1 MLTPVT
7 SSRPFLYLTRLLPEP
22 VLAALRAEYAFV
34 SEPLDRAPTT
44 DECLRGFAQADA
56 VICTLADP
64 VTGELLAAAPRL
76 KIVAN
81 YAVGYNNIDLA
92 AAARHG
98 IIVTNTPDVLTDAT
112 ADLTWALMLAV
123 ARRVIEGDR
132 WARSGTWPGWAPTQ
146 LLGTDVTGKT
156 LGIIGMGRIGQAVA
170 LRAQGFRMP
179 VLYSSRRPCSSP
191 FGSATWMHR
200 PLEEVLT
207 QADFISLHV
216 PLSDTTR
223 HLIGA
228 RELAMMKPTAFLLNT
243 SRGPVID
250 EAALLAALRQQTI
263 AGAGLDV
270 YEREPL
276 IAQGLEALPN
286 VVLLPHL
293 GSATQQARIKMGM
306 LCVENIA
313 AVLGGRPPLNPVSLK
328 D

>member
-1 MLTPVT
+1 MPVPTTPL
-7 SSRPFLYLTRLLPEP
+7 RPLLYLTRLLPEP
-22 VLAALRAEYAFV
+22 VLVTLRAAYTFV
-34 SEPLDRAPTT
+34 SEPLDRAPTA
-44 DECLRGFAQADA
+44 DEYLRGFAQADA

-64 VTGELLAAAPRL
+64 VTSELLAAAPRV

-92 AAARHG
+92 AAARQG
-98 IIVTNTPDVLTDAT
+98 IVITNTPDVLTDAT

-179 VLYSSRRPCSSP
+179 VLYSSRRPCLRPPGSS
-191 FGSATWMHR
+191 SWIHQS
-200 PLEEVLT
+200 LEEVLRQT
-207 QADFISLHV
+207 DFISLHV
-216 PLSDTTR
+216 PLSETTY
-223 HLIGA
+223 HLIGT
-228 RELAMMKPTAFLLNT
+228 RELAMMKPTAVLINT

-250 EAALLAALRQQTI
+250 EAALLAALRQRTI

-276 IAQGLEALPN
+276 MTQGLETLAN
-286 VVLLPHL
+286 TVLLPHV
-293 GSATQQARIKMGM
+293 GSATQQARITMGM

-313 AVLGGRPPLNPVSLK
+313 AVLGGRPPLNPVS
-328 D
+328 

>member
-1 MLTPVT
+1 MSLPT
-7 SSRPFLYLTRLLPEP
+7 LYISKLLPEP
-22 VLAALRAEYAFV
+22 VMAALRAGYSLV
-34 SEPLDRAPTT
+34 SEPREDHIPT
-44 DECLRGFAQADA
+44 DEDRRHGFARAEA

-64 VTGELLAAAPRL
+64 ITDDLLAAAPRL

-81 YAVGYNNIDLA
+81 YAVGYNNIDVA
-92 AAARHG
+92 AATRRG
-98 IIVTNTPDVLTDAT
+98 IVVTNTPDVLTDAT

-123 ARRVIEGDR
+123 ARRVVEGDR
-132 WARSGTWPGWAPTQ
+132 WARSGQWTGWAPTQ
-146 LLGTDVTGKT
+146 MLGTDVSGKT

-179 VLYSSRRPCSSP
+179 VLYASRRPCSRPPGVS
-191 FGSATWMHR
+191 TWIHR

-216 PLSDTTR
+216 PFSVATR
-223 HLIGA
+223 HLIGS
-228 RELAMMKPTAFLLNT
+228 RELAMMKSTAFLINT

-250 EAALLAALRQQTI
+250 EAALLAALRKGTI

-276 IAQGLEALPN
+276 ITAGLETLPN

-293 GSATQQARIKMGM
+293 GSATQQVRIKMGM

-313 AVLGGRPPLNPVSLK
+313 MVLGGRPPLNPVNRQ

>member
-1 MLTPVT
+1 MAHPTLYIT
-7 SSRPFLYLTRLLPEP
+7 RPLP
-22 VLAALRAEYAFV
+22 ALVMATLRERYTLV
-34 SEPLDRAPTT
+34 SEPAENRIPTGE
-44 DECLRGFAQADA
+44 DQRSGFSQADA

-64 VTGELLAAAPRL
+64 ITDALFAAAPRL

-81 YAVGYNNIDLA
+81 YAVGYNNIDVA
-92 AAARHG
+92 AATRRG
-98 IIVTNTPDVLTDAT
+98 IVVTNTPDVLTDAT
-112 ADLTWALMLAV
+112 ADLTWALILAG
-123 ARRVIEGDR
+123 ARRVVEGDR
-132 WARSGTWPGWAPTQ
+132 WTRSGQWPGWAPTQ

-170 LRAQGFRMP
+170 QRAQGFRMP
-179 VLYSSRRPCSSP
+179 VLYASHRPCSSP
-191 FGSATWMHR
+191 PGVSTWIHR
-200 PLEEVLT
+200 PLKEVLT

-228 RELAMMKPTAFLLNT
+228 RELAMMKSTAFLINT

-250 EAALLAALRQQTI
+250 EAALFAALRQGTI

-270 YEREPL
+270 YEREPV
-276 IAQGLEALPN
+276 ITAGLETLPN

-293 GSATQQARIKMGM
+293 GSATQQVRIKMGM

-313 AVLGGRPPLNPVSLK
+313 AVLGGRPPLNPVNREA
-328 D
+328 

>member
-1 MLTPVT
+1 MAHPTLYITRPLPAPVMAT
-7 SSRPFLYLTRLLPEP
+7 LRERYTLVPEP
-22 VLAALRAEYAFV
+22 TEDQI
-34 SEPLDRAPTT
+34 PTDDDR
-44 DECLRGFAQADA
+44 RYGFSQADA

-64 VTGELLAAAPRL
+64 ITDALLAAAPRL

-81 YAVGYNNIDLA
+81 YAVGYNNIDVA
-92 AAARHG
+92 AATRRG
-98 IIVTNTPDVLTDAT
+98 IVVTNTPDVLTDAT
-112 ADLTWALMLAV
+112 ADLTWALILAG
-123 ARRVIEGDR
+123 ARRVVEGDR
-132 WARSGTWPGWAPTQ
+132 WTRSGQWPGWAPTQ

-170 LRAQGFRMP
+170 QRAQGFRMP
-179 VLYSSRRPCSSP
+179 VLYASHRPCSSP
-191 FGSATWMHR
+191 PGVSTWSYR

-223 HLIGA
+223 HLMGS
-228 RELAMMKPTAFLLNT
+228 RELAMMKSTAFLINT

-250 EAALLAALRQQTI
+250 EAALLAALQQGRI

-270 YEREPL
+270 YEREPV
-276 IAQGLEALPN
+276 ITAGLETLPN

-293 GSATQQARIKMGM
+293 GSATQQIRIKMGM

-313 AVLGGRPPLNPVSLK
+313 AVLGGRPPLNPVNRGA
-328 D
+328 